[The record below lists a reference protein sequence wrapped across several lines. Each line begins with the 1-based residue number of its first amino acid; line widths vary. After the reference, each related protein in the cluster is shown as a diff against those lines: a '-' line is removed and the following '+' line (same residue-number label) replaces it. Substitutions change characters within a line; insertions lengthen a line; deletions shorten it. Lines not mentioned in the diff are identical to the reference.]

1 MPNAEKSTLKI
12 LIKGIYFDQII
23 ACTKNTKFR
32 KVSPFWSS
40 RLLDADNRKRH
51 YDQIEFINGYRQD
64 SRRVITGYEGF
75 EKKGK
80 EYLIGIGMIIKK
92 TFKNG

>member
-1 MPNAEKSTLKI
+1 MAITPKSTLKI
-12 LIKGIYFDQII
+12 FIKGIYFDQII
-23 ACTKNTKFR
+23 SGTKNTEFR

-51 YDQIEFINGYRQD
+51 YDQIEFINGMRPD

-75 EKKGK
+75 RKRGE
-80 EYLIGIGMIIKK
+80 EYLIGIGKILKK
-92 TFKNG
+92 NF